1 MQEQDLAVLILAAG
15 KGTRMENS
23 LAKVLIPIAGK
34 PTLEFVLDT
43 AERLNPTRVIVV
55 VGHQADRVQKIFS
68 NRDLEFV
75 LQKEQLG
82 TGHAARQAEHTLTNF
97 EGQILVLC
105 GDMPLI
111 KFETLESLLRR
122 HKEVGAKCSVL
133 TLKGN
138 LNNDFG
144 RIIRDANGSFL
155 RIVEYRDASPQEKNV
170 DEFNSGVYCFD
181 KSLFFKALCSVS
193 DSNIQREYY
202 LTDALEYSVNIGCP
216 VASLEIE
223 DTDEI
228 IGINT
233 LNDLKRVEQLLK
245 NRWLPPK

>member
-34 PTLEFVLDT
+34 PTLEFVL
-43 AERLNPTRVIVV
+43 
-55 VGHQADRVQKIFS
+55 
-68 NRDLEFV
+68 
-75 LQKEQLG
+75 QKEQLG
-82 TGHAARQAEHTLTNF
+82 TGHAARQAEHTLMNF
-97 EGQILVLC
+97 EGRILVLC

-111 KFETLESLLRR
+111 KFKTLGSLLRR

-233 LNDLKRVEQLLK
+233 INDLKRVEQLLK